1 MLVTGIFISLEGPD
15 GAGKSTAAQSLVPL
29 MEQVSQ
35 QEVVLTREP
44 GGSQIAEQ
52 IRQVILDINNSE
64 MDQRT
69 EALLYAAARRQ
80 HLVDVI
86 LPALAANKIVLSD
99 RYIDSSVAYQ
109 GAGRQIG
116 TQAVWQLNM
125 FATEQ
130 LLPQLT
136 LYLDVPAEVGLS
148 RIQHQRTTGLDRL
161 EQEQLAFHKRV
172 QQAYMQ
178 LLQDNPQRIKRVD
191 ATQAPAQVVQN
202 CLQIM
207 MTQFK
212 WAR

>member
-1 MLVTGIFISLEGPD
+1 MLVTGIFIYLEGPD

-52 IRQVILDINNSE
+52 IRQVILDVNNSA

-109 GAGRQIG
+109 GAGRLAAQHVCHR
-116 TQAVWQLNM
+116 AVI
-125 FATEQ
+125 ATA
-130 LLPQLT
+130 
-136 LYLDVPAEVGLS
+136 DVVS
-148 RIQHQRTTGLDRL
+148 
-161 EQEQLAFHKRV
+161 
-172 QQAYMQ
+172 
-178 LLQDNPQRIKRVD
+178 
-191 ATQAPAQVVQN
+191 
-202 CLQIM
+202 
-207 MTQFK
+207 
-212 WAR
+212 